1 MSLSKEFI
9 LTLSCL
15 KDVEVKGIG
24 PKKVLAIG
32 LQAGNNGVE
41 VRTTEDLYRVMQSMK
56 EKVILNVD
64 LADLNDAYAYALRL
78 IQKSE
83 DNGIGLIGYFDDIFP
98 ESLRKAINEEGK
110 ADSPMLL
117 WYRGDLSLLQMPGI
131 AVIGTREAT
140 PEGMAGGEFLSGEFA
155 KKGFNIVSGL
165 AIGCDTCGHKG
176 ALKVGGSTTAFLANG
191 LDHDSIYPPENQ
203 DLAEEIVEKGG
214 LLLSE
219 YRIGSIV
226 NRYSLVA
233 RDRLQ
238 AGLAQATLV
247 VMTGVK
253 GGTMHAANTT
263 LKAGKPLF
271 VMKFKND
278 YTNQHEKCLGNAYLV
293 QQGAKYI
300 SGEDMKN
307 LDPICDG
314 IKKRQSFK
322 TELF

>member
-1 MSLSKEFI
+1 MSLSNEFI
-9 LTLSCL
+9 LTLLCL
-15 KDVEVKGIG
+15 KDVDVKGVG

-32 LQAGNNGVE
+32 LQAGNSGID
-41 VRTTEDLYRVMQSMK
+41 VRSTEDLYKVMQSMK

-64 LADLNDAYAYALRL
+64 LADLKDAHDYALRI

-98 ESLRKAINEEGK
+98 ETLRKTINEEGK
-110 ADSPMLL
+110 ADPPLLL
-117 WYRGDLSLLQMPGI
+117 WYRGNLSLLNMPGI
-131 AVIGTREAT
+131 AVIGTRDAT
-140 PEGMAGGEFLSGEFA
+140 PEGIAGGEFLSGEFA
-155 KKGFNIVSGL
+155 KKGFNIISGL
-165 AIGCDTCGHKG
+165 AIGCDTSGHKG
-176 ALKVGGSTTAFLANG
+176 ALKVGGMTTAFLANG
-191 LDHDSIYPPENQ
+191 LDHESIYPPENQ
-203 DLAEEIVEKGG
+203 DLAEEIVENGG

-219 YRIGSIV
+219 YRIGTTV
-226 NRYSLVA
+226 NRYYLVA

-278 YTNQHEKCLGNAYLV
+278 FTNQNEKCLGNAYLV
-293 QQGAKYI
+293 KQGAKYI
-300 SGEDMKN
+300 SGEDMKH
-307 LDPICDG
+307 LDPICNN
-314 IKKRQSFK
+314 IKKTQSFRTK
-322 TELF
+322 LF